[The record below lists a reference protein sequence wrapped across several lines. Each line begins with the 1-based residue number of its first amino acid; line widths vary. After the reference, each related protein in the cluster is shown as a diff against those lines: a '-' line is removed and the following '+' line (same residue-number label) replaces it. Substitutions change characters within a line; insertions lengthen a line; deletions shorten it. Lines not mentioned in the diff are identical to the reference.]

1 MKKMMKMKSIDT
13 YITEKFK
20 ISKDIAIELDSDDI
34 IKNYKKTLSEKD
46 SIAFER
52 IVNIAKRQANIKG
65 KPTGVVSMYFD
76 NHCFAWCEW
85 KDNYEI
91 NDKDESG
98 NTLIVKINPD
108 NENNK

>member
-1 MKKMMKMKSIDT
+1 MNNLKE

-34 IKNYKKTLSEKD
+34 IKNYKKTLSGKD
-46 SIAFER
+46 SAEFER

-65 KPTGVVSMYFD
+65 ISTGVVSMYFD

-108 NENNK
+108 NENTK